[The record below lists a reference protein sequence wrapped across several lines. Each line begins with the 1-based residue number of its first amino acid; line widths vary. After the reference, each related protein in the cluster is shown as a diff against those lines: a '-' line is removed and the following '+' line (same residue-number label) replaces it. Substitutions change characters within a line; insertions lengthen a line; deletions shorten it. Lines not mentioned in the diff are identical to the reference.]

1 MGRLSF
7 LHETRNGKVAG
18 TVDQRLVLG
27 RVEHHLD
34 ATGRAQTLE
43 TQ

>member
-1 MGRLSF
+1 VSF
-7 LHETRNGKVAG
+7 LHEARNGEVAG
-18 TVDQRLVLG
+18 TVDEGLVLG